1 MGRDVQAIYSCT
13 DLVLAEKKLG
23 YRSKHGQE
31 NERERHADA
40 DAEQL
45 LRTLHSHTFP
55 ALGLEA

>member
-1 MGRDVQAIYSCT
+1 MGRDVQAIHSCI

-40 DAEQL
+40 EQL